1 LDTSA
6 QEVAHGC
13 SVPAPFRPKDNQ
25 APHNS
30 GATVVQEVEKSF
42 SNQKVV
48 SLIPCRSVLEQDTS
62 FFSSFPSSLFFPS
75 FTLLSK
81 IVMNIHFPLVS
92 QSLEE
97 SASLLAAI
105 FIIII
110 IIIIIIL
117 ILIFF

>member
-1 LDTSA
+1 MLLLT
-6 QEVAHGC
+6 
-13 SVPAPFRPKDNQ
+13 
-25 APHNS
+25 
-30 GATVVQEVEKSF
+30 
-42 SNQKVV
+42 
-48 SLIPCRSVLEQDTS
+48 

-81 IVMNIHFPLVS
+81 IVKNIHFPLVS

-110 IIIIIIL
+110 GLFQQIL
-117 ILIFF
+117 DFNR